1 MSSLCVVSCDQRVVK
16 QRIFLNKNEIVYDK
30 RLQCISPTLYVGTS
44 LQYKNSLFSH
54 QFHAGMTLIY

>member
-30 RLQCISPTLYVGTS
+30 RLQCISLALYVLLCNIKIRCFLTNFMRG
-44 LQYKNSLFSH
+44 
-54 QFHAGMTLIY
+54 